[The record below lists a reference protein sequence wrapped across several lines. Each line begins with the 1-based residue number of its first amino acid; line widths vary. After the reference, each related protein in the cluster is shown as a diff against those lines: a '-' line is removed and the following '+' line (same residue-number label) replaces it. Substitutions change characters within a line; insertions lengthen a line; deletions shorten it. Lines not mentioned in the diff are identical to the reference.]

1 VHLFR
6 IYLAQ
11 PSVCLR
17 PRCDTRPLSLDTR
30 RPHQRRHVINLVSEE
45 MMHAAI
51 QQLTTE
57 THQTDPPLPTFW
69 RVGTTVLDKRRGDLE
84 QLDEHGLVDLRR
96 RHALFTT
103 TVTGGVLRALELQ
116 NPIPDRE

>member
-1 VHLFR
+1 MHLFR
-6 IYLAQ
+6 IYLAL

-17 PRCDTRPLSLDTR
+17 LRYDTRPFSLDTC
-30 RPHQRRHVINLVSEE
+30 RPHQGRHVVNLVSEE

-57 THQTDPPLPTFW
+57 TRQADPLPPP
-69 RVGTTVLDKRRGDLE
+69 VLDKRRGYLQ
-84 QLDEHGLVDLRR
+84 QLDEHGLADLRR
-96 RHALFTT
+96 RHAFFTAI
-103 TVTGGVLRALELQ
+103 VTGGVLRALELQ